1 MFIGAGET
9 WWACFKFE
17 MGRPGL
23 SKVAQL
29 RDDPQW
35 LSRIQTPCCHD
46 LLQGAMFQS
55 WTILRLGLFKSP
67 CPTFFSQRH
76 VCVCVVVCSAVCI
89 CTHIYAYLCACMRV
103 HVFMFECRVYVYI
116 SLYNCVCVS
125 MHMFGALDSGIHLA
139 QPVLSHRCPWLQL
152 TEGRFTGNNSNSLHK
167 HAFARKSLPLL
178 CHLLIRVIVMDCRW
192 KDFVQSPVCSIWW
205 CGIELLLAVV
215 RECWKSGWRA
225 WIFLPMLDRQPAST
239 SSCQPHCHGDSCPEE
254 EHSCGW
260 RPMP

>member
-76 VCVCVVVCSAVCI
+76 VCVCVCVVVCSAVCI
-89 CTHIYAYLCACMRV
+89 CTRIYAYLCACMRV

-116 SLYNCVCVS
+116 SLYNCVCVCPCICLALWILGYIWHS
-125 MHMFGALDSGIHLA
+125 LYWVIGALDSSWLRGDLQGII
-139 QPVLSHRCPWLQL
+139 PTLSTNMPLPASHFLY
-152 TEGRFTGNNSNSLHK
+152 
-167 HAFARKSLPLL
+167 FAT
-178 CHLLIRVIVMDCRW
+178 
-192 KDFVQSPVCSIWW
+192 CSS
-205 CGIELLLAVV
+205 ELLWWSADGRTLCSLLYALYHGVALSC
-215 RECWKSGWRA
+215 CWRW
-225 WIFLPMLDRQPAST
+225 
-239 SSCQPHCHGDSCPEE
+239 
-254 EHSCGW
+254 
-260 RPMP
+260 